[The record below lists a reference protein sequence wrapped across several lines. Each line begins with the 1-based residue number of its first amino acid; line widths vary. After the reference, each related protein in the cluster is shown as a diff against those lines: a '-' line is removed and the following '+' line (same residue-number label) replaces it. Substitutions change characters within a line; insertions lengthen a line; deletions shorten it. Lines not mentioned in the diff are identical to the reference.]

1 MDDKIS
7 ELIMDIAKEM
17 SKAIGNRG
25 GEIVAQCMKVSEIS
39 SALSDAI
46 VNNIKYKN
54 DVLFEELLD
63 TMTEYT
69 KYIDSVIKKINKG
82 V

>member
-1 MDDKIS
+1 
-7 ELIMDIAKEM
+7 
-17 SKAIGNRG
+17 
-25 GEIVAQCMKVSEIS
+25 MKVSEQAID
-39 SALSDAI
+39 LSNII
-46 VNNIKYKN
+46 VENAKYKN
-54 DVLFEELLD
+54 DVLFNELLD